1 MTGALSGT
9 FFRFLLMCLGKWRP
23 EPEAVPGETVRVLVG
38 CHIGCGSLVGNVRL
52 QRFLHRSASRNTVR
66 KNVLF
71 SRAGV
76 GRFGLLSAIFGMRIS
91 TSDKAGGLVRPRP
104 PALHRLAGGAVRTR
118 RQVLVLATFS
128 GKCESR
134 ACRAAVSFW
143 VRNGGPFSEPFLG
156 LHVGPPVVRKHLRRL
171 NNGAIF
177 LVQIWGHVLGKLLAC
192 GD

>member
-1 MTGALSGT
+1 
-9 FFRFLLMCLGKWRP
+9 MCLGKWRP
-23 EPEAVPGETVRVLVG
+23 EPEAVPGETVRLFVG

-76 GRFGLLSAIFGMRIS
+76 GRFGLFSGILGMRIS
-91 TSDKAGGLVRPRP
+91 TPDKAGGLVRPGP
-104 PALHRLAGGAVRTR
+104 PALHRLAGG
-118 RQVLVLATFS
+118 QFGPDGKCLFWQPSLA
-128 GKCESR
+128 KCESR

>member
-23 EPEAVPGETVRVLVG
+23 EPEAVPGETVRLFVG

-91 TSDKAGGLVRPRP
+91 TPDKAGGLVRPRP
-104 PALHRLAGGAVRTR
+104 PPCIGSRGGSSDQTASACFGNLLWQNAKVELAELRFRFG
-118 RQVLVLATFS
+118 S
-128 GKCESR
+128 GM
-134 ACRAAVSFW
+134 
-143 VRNGGPFSEPFLG
+143 GPFSEPVLG

-171 NNGAIF
+171 NHGVIF
-177 LVQIWGHVLGKLLAC
+177 LDQI
-192 GD
+192 